1 MRIAYDCQGGDNAPE
16 AIVRGALKA
25 AEEFNCRPYF
35 YGNAEDIKKIEGV
48 DPEYVTHCSESIE
61 GDESP
66 TMAIR
71 KKKDSAIVRSLF
83 DLKEGRVDG
92 VVSAGS
98 TGALLAG
105 GMFIVKRQEGVE
117 RAALPV
123 ILNIGTQT
131 KLLLDVGANM
141 DASPEVLLSFAK
153 MGLEY
158 LSNVEG
164 IEDPSVGLLN
174 VGTEK
179 GKGNRQVKEAYELFE
194 ESLPNFYG
202 NIEARD
208 VLFQSSDVIVCDG
221 FAGNVMLK
229 SMEGVIG
236 YVQHGF
242 KAALT
247 REDRTPEMQAW
258 IGKFAKETLG
268 ALDYNRYG
276 GVPLLGL
283 EKPVFKA
290 HGSSDEEAVLSAT
303 RALIKMIKE

>member
-1 MRIAYDCQGGDNAPE
+1 MKIAYDCQGGDNAPE
-16 AIVRGALKA
+16 AIVHGALKA
-25 AEEFNCRPYF
+25 AEEFNCTPFF
-35 YGNAEDIKKIEGV
+35 YGNAEIIKTIDGV
-48 DPEYVTHCSESIE
+48 NPEQVIHCSEAIE
-61 GDESP
+61 GDETP
-66 TMAIR
+66 TKAVR

-123 ILNIGTQT
+123 ILNVGSQT
-131 KLLLDVGANM
+131 KLLLDIGANM
-141 DASPEVLLSFAK
+141 DASPEMLLSFAR
-153 MGLEY
+153 MGTDY
-158 LSNVEG
+158 LTDVEG
-164 IEDPSVGLLN
+164 IDNPSVGLLN

-194 ESLPNFYG
+194 ASLPNFYG
-202 NIEARD
+202 NVEARD
-208 VLFQSSDVIVCDG
+208 VLFKSSDVIVCDG

-236 YVQHGF
+236 YVQHAVKSAFSGND
-242 KAALT
+242 LS
-247 REDRTPEMQAW
+247 PEVQAW

-290 HGSSDEEAVLSAT
+290 HGSSDEEAVVTAT
-303 RALIKMIKE
+303 QALLKMIKE